1 MCIMEAGS
9 LQVSLN
15 FGELTY
21 GIQLERGPPFV
32 LWRHPYH
39 SWNHFMVSIVWI
51 MDANNI
57 SILLLWSVVCC

>member
-39 SWNHFMVSIVWI
+39 SWNHFMVSIVWLVVTGDRS
-51 MDANNI
+51 M
-57 SILLLWSVVCC
+57 LRVWSVV